1 MGTQWWRYVGLSI
14 RVIDSTIIFGDDFS
28 PSTQLLLSRLAQVAK
43 EIVLT
48 GKAGVKFYLAKN
60 NVEKIGNVS
69 LGSSEK

>member
-1 MGTQWWRYVGLSI
+1 MGTQWWRYVGLST

-48 GKAGVKFYLAKN
+48 GKTGVKFYLVKN
-60 NVEKIGNVS
+60 NVEKIGNVG